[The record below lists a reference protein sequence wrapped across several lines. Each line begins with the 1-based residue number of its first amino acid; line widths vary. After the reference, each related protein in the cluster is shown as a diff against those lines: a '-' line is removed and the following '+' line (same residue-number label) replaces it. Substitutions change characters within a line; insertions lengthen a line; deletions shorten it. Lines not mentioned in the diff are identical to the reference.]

1 MLTRCCVAAPNDIV
15 YKCNSLGEYWRCT
28 VLAAW
33 LKMTSEASNAPSPVP
48 GSKISPWMPGV
59 EIAVVADWLAG
70 RLTYWDHLSDHL
82 GSKFHELGYWAWV
95 PPKMGCSRNWRL
107 HGWSPRR
114 RHWDQLLSTRPQVF
128 KGPIASEH
136 QTLWW
141 LAVRCLQYH
150 HVSSTWGVI
159 FSPKWRAPTLK
170 QQEESLPDCKHQPI
184 KLSWSVFLDFFS
196 IHWAIAIKD
205 DQSYLSTL
213 CVSLVAPYSLDCIEP
228 IIEPPPLLPPK
239 RTKGMAKLGIHLI

>member
-28 VLAAW
+28 ERTGQWSLQRTESCARLQNFTMDARCGDCRGCG
-33 LKMTSEASNAPSPVP
+33 LIG
-48 GSKISPWMPGV
+48 GS
-59 EIAVVADWLAG
+59 
-70 RLTYWDHLSDHL
+70 TYLLGPLSDHL
-82 GSKFHELGYWAWV
+82 GSKFHELGLGT
-95 PPKMGCSRNWRL
+95 PKMGCSRNWRL

-239 RTKGMAKLGIHLI
+239 RTKGMAKLGIDLI

>member
-1 MLTRCCVAAPNDIV
+1 MDTDGAKPCSRVAALLHPT
-15 YKCNSLGEYWRCT
+15 R
-28 VLAAW
+28 
-33 LKMTSEASNAPSPVP
+33 EASNAPSPVP

-59 EIAVVADWLAG
+59 EIAVADWLALG
-70 RLTYWDHLSDHL
+70 QLTYWDHPL
-82 GSKFHELGYWAWV
+82 GSSRIQVSWIGLLGLGT
-95 PPKMGCSRNWRL
+95 PKMGCSRNWRL
-107 HGWSPRR
+107 HSRSRR

-141 LAVRCLQYH
+141 LTVRCLQYH
-150 HVSSTWGVI
+150 HVSSVSSTWGVI
-159 FSPKWRAPTLK
+159 FS
-170 QQEESLPDCKHQPI
+170 QNEELRLWSRKKKASQIASTNPSNCLEVYSLI
-184 KLSWSVFLDFFS
+184 FFS